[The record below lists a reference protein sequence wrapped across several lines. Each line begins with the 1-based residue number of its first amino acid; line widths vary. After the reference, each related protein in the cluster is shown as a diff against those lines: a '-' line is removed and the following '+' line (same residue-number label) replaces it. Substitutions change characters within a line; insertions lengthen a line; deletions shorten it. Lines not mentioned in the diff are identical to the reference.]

1 MFDYYYGNE
10 AEQFSFLRVPKFLFT
25 DKAFADL
32 SNDGKILYSLM
43 LDRMSLSVKSGWLDE
58 KNRVYIIFTHEEAQ
72 QSMNCGRDKC
82 TKIFKELEDIG
93 LICRKKRGMGKPA
106 LIFVKNFVH
115 DIEDEDISAD
125 NETEQPCEK
134 KETEPQT
141 TEKPK
146 SGVRK
151 SRSQEY
157 GKTEVLT
164 TENPKS
170 GVRKN
175 RSQDYG
181 KTDVIKTDNIK
192 TDLSET
198 DFNQSCQSVCAKAAE
213 ERIDRSD
220 YEKIIKENISY
231 DILRERY
238 ADCGEL
244 VDEITELILDVVTGV
259 RRVRVDGRAVPERVA
274 AEKFLKLYYEHI
286 EYVIENFSRVEKE
299 IKKPDVY
306 ICTSLYNAVHTLN
319 LSAFSGFTA
328 GTGLALGNG

>member
-1 MFDYYYGNE
+1 
-10 AEQFSFLRVPKFLFT
+10 
-25 DKAFADL
+25 
-32 SNDGKILYSLM
+32 M
-43 LDRMSLSVKSGWLDE
+43 LERMSLSIKNGWLDE

-125 NETEQPCEK
+125 NETEQPHELPCEK

-141 TEKPK
+141 TEK
-146 SGVRK
+146 
-151 SRSQEY
+151 
-157 GKTEVLT
+157 
-164 TENPKS
+164 PKS

-192 TDLSET
+192 TDFSET
-198 DFNQSCQSVCAKAAE
+198 DFNQSCQSVCAEAGEKPPE
-213 ERIDRSD
+213 KMDRSD
-220 YEKIIKENISY
+220 YEKIVKNNISY

-286 EYVIENFSRVEKE
+286 EYVIENFSRLENE